1 MYSESEEA
9 ASHPSR
15 TQICAQDCSHSADS
29 RNRAA
34 QSDVEVEADL
44 VNVDSALKE
53 LAFTT
58 LVGAL
63 SGQVLPTAARS
74 VSRNQLPQNEQNQPT
89 IYLKVTP

>member
-1 MYSESEEA
+1 MNSESGEV

-15 TQICAQDCSHSADS
+15 TQICDQDCSHGTDS

-34 QSDVEVEADL
+34 QGDVEVEADL
-44 VNVDSALKE
+44 VNADSASKE

-58 LVGAL
+58 FVGAL

-74 VSRNQLPQNEQNQPT
+74 VSGNQLPQNQQNQPT
-89 IYLKVTP
+89 I